1 MKTKFK
7 YILMTAA
14 VGSLMGFGSCSSD
27 FMDLT
32 PSTQYTQEQ
41 VFSDPASTQLFI
53 NNIYDYAIDAAREH
67 TTTGLTDDAYFTHN
81 YGQIAVNQATVSG
94 SDLQWYGRSESGIMG
109 NCPFKWDQAY
119 QGIYYANLV
128 LANIDNVP
136 EKSGYDLAAMKG
148 ETQFLRAYIYSN
160 LVRGFGGVPLVTQAF
175 TLEDQDKM
183 QIGRSDI
190 ATCLDFIIKDCEAAY
205 STLPSTANAGRA
217 TKWAAKAL
225 EARIYLQIASPLY
238 ADRTVNT
245 LAVNQYNGD
254 RKALYQKALEAAKV
268 VINSGN
274 FSLLD
279 CKAATIDA
287 IADKYHEI
295 AITNNSETIWAKQFD
310 LTRVTQNVGLQHG
323 PNGYHNWSGTTPTE
337 DFVMS
342 FEMADGSLTSTMTK
356 VGEHMDSNPYLG
368 REPRFYADLGFDG
381 SVWGRKRAADG
392 YALDPT
398 PLGNLQTGTYEL
410 SSGGKAVS
418 VTLPDGTTKSFNG
431 TFGCDTRKGPIEDWN
446 GSFTAYYEK
455 KLINTTIDAANNN
468 QVCPYPYFRL
478 SEMYLIAAEAAVE
491 LGQLDEAA
499 TYLDAL
505 RTRISMPDTKTTLAV
520 RKQSFTQA
528 DMREFVRHERRSE
541 LAYEDSRYYDVRRWM
556 IAPETNNKELCGML
570 VYATLKSGK
579 TAAAPYVHNEDTWDY
594 HYYVQSLSYR
604 EARKWDN
611 KMYFAPISRDE
622 VNRNTQLVQN
632 PGME

>member
-32 PSTQYTQEQ
+32 PTTQFTQEQ
-41 VFSDPASTQLFI
+41 VFQDAGLTQMLV
-53 NNIYDYAIDAAREH
+53 NNIYDYAVDGAREH

-81 YGQIAVNQATVSG
+81 YGQIAVNQATVTE
-94 SDLQWYGRSESGIMG
+94 SDLQWYSNG
-109 NCPFKWDQAY
+109 NCPFQWTNAY
-119 QGIYYANLV
+119 KGIYYCNLV
-128 LANIDNVP
+128 LNNIDKVP
-136 EKSGYDLAAMKG
+136 AKAGYDLAKMKG
-148 ETQFLRAYIYSN
+148 EAAFLRAFLYTD
-160 LVRGFGGVPLVTQAF
+160 LVRGFGGVPIIEQVY
-175 TLEDQDKM
+175 TLNDQEAM
-183 QIGRSDI
+183 MVPRSDVG
-190 ATCLDFIIKDCEAAY
+190 ACLDFIIKDCETAFSSLPNEAA
-205 STLPSTANAGRA
+205 AGRA

-254 RKALYQKALEAAKV
+254 RKALYQKALDAAKA

-279 CKAATIDA
+279 CRAATVA
-287 IADKYHEI
+287 AVADKYHDI
-295 AITNNSETIWAKQFD
+295 AITNNSETIWARQFD

-323 PNGYHNWSGTTPTE
+323 PNGYHNWSGTTPTN

-342 FEMADGSLTSTMTK
+342 FEMADGSLSTGMTK

-381 SVWGRKRAADG
+381 SVWGRQRAADG

-410 SSGGKAVS
+410 SSGGKSVS

-431 TFGCDTRKGPIEDWN
+431 TYGCDTRKGPIEDWN

-455 KLINTTIDAANNN
+455 KLIDTRIDAANNQ
-468 QVCPYPYFRL
+468 QVCPYAYFRL
-478 SEMYLIAAEAAVE
+478 SDMYLIAAEADVE
-491 LGQLDEAA
+491 LGNLDEAA

-505 RTRISMPDTKTTLAV
+505 RTRISMPDTKTSLAK
-520 RKQSFTQA
+520 RGQSFTQA

-556 IAPETNNKELCGML
+556 IAPTTNNKELCGML
-570 VYATLKSGK
+570 VYATLKPGK
-579 TAAAPYVHNEDTWDY
+579 TASAPYVHNESTWDY
-594 HYYVQSLSYR
+594 HYYVQSLSFR
-604 EARKWDN
+604 EGRKWDN

-622 VNRNTQLVQN
+622 RNRNTQLVQN

>member
-1 MKTKFK
+1 MNTKFK

-14 VGSLMGFGSCSSD
+14 VGSMMGFGSCSSD

-32 PSTQYTQEQ
+32 PTTEYTQEQ
-41 VFSDPASTQLFI
+41 VFSDPASTQLLI
-53 NNIYDYAIDAAREH
+53 NNIYDYAVDGAREH

-81 YGQIAVNQATVSG
+81 YGQIAVNQATVSE
-94 SDLQWYGRSESGIMG
+94 SDLQWYNDG
-109 NCPFKWDQAY
+109 NCPFQWTNAY
-119 QGIYYANLV
+119 KGIYYANLV
-128 LANIDNVP
+128 LNNIDNVP
-136 EKSGYDLAAMKG
+136 AKGDYNLAAMKG
-148 ETQFLRAYIYSN
+148 ETEFLRAYLYTD
-160 LVRGFGGVPLVTQAF
+160 LVRGFGGVPIVTKAF
-175 TLEDQDKM
+175 TLKDQDQM

-190 ATCLDFIIKDCEAAY
+190 ATCLDFIIKDCEDAFA
-205 STLPSTANAGRA
+205 TLPSTALAGRA

-254 RKALYQKALEAAKV
+254 RKVLYQKALDAAKA
-268 VINSGN
+268 VIASGN
-274 FSLLD
+274 FSLFD
-279 CKAATIDA
+279 CRGATVEA
-287 IADKYHEI
+287 VAEKYHDI
-295 AITNNSETIWAKQFD
+295 AITHNSETIWAKQFD
-310 LTRVTQNVGLQHG
+310 LTRVTQNVGQQHG

-342 FEMADGSLTSTMTK
+342 FEMADGSLSSGLTK
-356 VGEHMDSNPYLG
+356 VGEHVDSNPYLG

-398 PLGNLQTGTYEL
+398 PKGNLQTGTYEL
-410 SSGGKAVS
+410 SSGGKEVE
-418 VTLPDGTTKSFNG
+418 VILPDGTKTTFNG
-431 TFGCDTRKGPIEDWN
+431 TYGCDTRKGPIEDWN
-446 GSFTAYYEK
+446 GSFTGYYEK
-455 KLINTTIDAANNN
+455 KLINTTIDAANNY

-478 SEMYLIAAEAAVE
+478 SDMYLIAAEASVE
-491 LGQLDEAA
+491 LGQLDDAA

-505 RTRISMPDTKTTLAV
+505 RARISMPDTKTTLAK
-520 RKQSFTQA
+520 RGQSFTQA

-556 IAPETNNKELCGML
+556 IAPTTNNKELTGIL
-570 VYATLKSGK
+570 ILARLKPGK
-579 TAAAPYVHNEDTWDY
+579 TAAAPYVHNENTWDY

-611 KMYFAPISRDE
+611 KMYFAPIKRDE
-622 VNRNTQLVQN
+622 INRNTKLVQN
-632 PGME
+632 PGMK